1 MAASLEQVCPV
12 CVGARGEGRG
22 VPEGLPLKVHEEVVF
37 IHLSNRCPCKEEK
50 EEKEGIIPT

>member
-1 MAASLEQVCPV
+1 MAASLEQVRPV
-12 CVGARGEGRG
+12 CVGVGVG